1 MTMDAKTDQILSALV
16 TAQEALA
23 DGEETVSMLMH
34 ERDQALARAR
44 KTGTPVPEL
53 MRLTGLSRPAIYKAL
68 DRAGL
73 S

>member
-1 MTMDAKTDQILSALV
+1 MDAKTDEILSALA

-44 KTGTPVPEL
+44 KTGTPVPAL

-73 S
+73 R